1 MHQILYQL
9 WLLLIAMLL
18 AGTMPAAGAAAP
30 PLSIILTNEG
40 RIHGGVAMDFN
51 GRVFFSTLYEGP
63 SAPAALR
70 CYDPAIS
77 QVRWNV
83 ALPGGNG
90 GSSRIVPLVDSAGGR
105 AFIANDLGWIL
116 AVRISDGVIL
126 WSNKCNG

>member
-1 MHQILYQL
+1 MHKFLQQL
-9 WLLLIAMLL
+9 LVALL
-18 AGTMPAAGAAAP
+18 AVVAMQTPAATPP
-30 PLSIILTNEG
+30 PLSIILTNQG